1 MGSYTNK
8 TLQVVMAMAEETF
21 ENGANQITVQGLPT
35 TVEIQK
41 QGGDERPSCTVTIG
55 NLNID
60 VVRKLTTL
68 SFRPLQRF
76 KNQIT
81 INAGDVG
88 KQLQTI
94 FIGDFENAYGDFQ
107 DAPTINL
114 QIKAIAAQH
123 GALMATPATSIDGEQ
138 QVAKLMEQWAT
149 EAGCTLDNKGVNAS
163 IRNAVYRGSPVE
175 KAKTLAR
182 DVGIDLIIDDNK
194 FIITPNNTPIDGN
207 AVLVDAQHGLLGYP
221 AFNNDGIQFASIFNP
236 NYKIGGLVK
245 IDSVVPRASGI
256 WKITKINSKLEAYIP
271 DGGQWAS
278 EVSATWVQEES
289 NNAGEEQSTGS
300 STGNS

>member
-1 MGSYTNK
+1 MGSFTNK
-8 TLQVVMAMAEETF
+8 TIQVVMAMAEETF
-21 ENGANQITVQGLPT
+21 ENGVNQITVQGLPT

-55 NLNID
+55 NLNLD

-68 SFRPLQRF
+68 SFRPLQRY

-107 DAPTINL
+107 NAPTINL
-114 QIKAIAAQH
+114 QVKAIAAQH

-149 EAGCTLDNKGVNAS
+149 EAKCTLENKGVNAS

-182 DVGIDLIIDDNK
+182 DVGIDLIIDDDK
-194 FIITPNNTPIDGN
+194 FIITPNNTPVDGN

-221 AFNNDGIQFASIFNP
+221 QFSNDGIQFTSIFNP

-245 IDSVVPRASGI
+245 VDSIVPRASGI
-256 WKITKINSKLEAYIP
+256 WKITKISSRLEAYVP
-271 DGGQWAS
+271 SGGQWTS

-289 NNAGEEQSTGS
+289 NDAGEEQQTGS